1 MAVTSVTGVTDLGSA
16 DNQSITKI
24 VFCNIGLKNE
34 QKGRFSNKAVICY
47 KMLRLVTRRED
58 CKALVIIMLHLL
70 QMLQGKSSH
79 FGLKN
84 NFLGIMGL
92 MGIMGWMGM
101 MGFSSLGLLGDIKT
115 AASLLSVTAVA
126 DFKQQSGV
134 KIKKGGPAVGR
145 LVGDSD
151 VPFPRRRGCRGWHV
165 RS

>member
-47 KMLRLVTRRED
+47 KMLRLVTRRVA
-58 CKALVIIMLHLL
+58 CKCLIFFLLHLL

-84 NFLGIMGL
+84 FFWLDGHFGL
-92 MGIMGWMGM
+92 YGLDGLYGCP
-101 MGFSSLGLLGDIKT
+101 FSGH
-115 AASLLSVTAVA
+115 
-126 DFKQQSGV
+126 
-134 KIKKGGPAVGR
+134 P
-145 LVGDSD
+145 
-151 VPFPRRRGCRGWHV
+151 CRGGAIGN
-165 RS
+165 